1 MSQDSLQVVQ
11 AFYQAMETGNVP
23 GALGQ
28 LDPNVDWN
36 EAENFVY
43 ADQSPYRG
51 TDDLVNGLFLRFVT
65 AWEGFGAVPEQF
77 IANGDRVVV
86 LGRYR
91 GTYRETNKS
100 VDAQFAHVYRVANGK
115 VVHFQQ
121 YTDTAQFRDVTQ

>member
-1 MSQDSLQVVQ
+1 MSQESLQVVQ
-11 AFYQAMETGNVP
+11 AFYEAMKAGNVP

-28 LDPNVDWN
+28 LDANVDWN

-77 IANGDRVVV
+77 IASGDRVVA

-91 GTYRETNKS
+91 GTYRETSKS
-100 VDAQFAHVYRVANGK
+100 VDAQFAHVYTVANGK
-115 VVHFQQ
+115 IVHFQQ

>member
-11 AFYQAMETGNVP
+11 AFYEAMKTGNVP

-77 IANGDRVVV
+77 IANGDRVVA

-91 GTYRETNKS
+91 GTYRETSKS
-100 VDAQFAHVYRVANGK
+100 VDAQFAHVYKVANGK
-115 VVHFQQ
+115 IVHFQQ
-121 YTDTAQFRDVTQ
+121 YTDTAQFRDVTK